1 MTAVRAASH
10 LHSDWSDDG
19 SWALSDLAAGLAAR
33 GYDVL
38 LMTEHSRGWTP
49 ERWRD
54 FRAACAETSSERG
67 LVVPGIE
74 YNDPDNVVHVLVWG
88 DVPFYGPTPDIGAM
102 LPRVRADG
110 GVAVLAHPWRRKAFE
125 RVGEDWYAHL
135 TAVELWNRKYDGW
148 APNRDAAAMAEAHD
162 LPAFAGLDF
171 HRSNQFFPLSVEI
184 EATTPVSDG
193 LTAGAVVAALRAR
206 RFTSRYKARPAEALV
221 DGVAGQAAHGAEAAR
236 RVARRLRRFWPQNS
250 RSGSTT

>member
-19 SWALSDLAAGLAAR
+19 SWTLPDLAAALGER

-38 LMTEHSRGWTP
+38 LTTEHSRGWAA

-54 FRAACAETSSERG
+54 FRAACADVGSERQ

-102 LPRVRADG
+102 LPRVTADG
-110 GVAVLAHPWRRKAFE
+110 GVAVLAHPWRRQAYE
-125 RVGEDWYAHL
+125 RVGEDWYRHL

-148 APNRDAAAMAEAHD
+148 APNRHAAAMAADHG
-162 LPAFAGLDF
+162 LPVFAGLDF
-171 HRSNQFFPLSVEI
+171 HRSNQFFPLAVEI
-184 EATTPVSDG
+184 EAPAPVSGG
-193 LTAGAVVAALRAR
+193 LTAEAVVDALRAR
-206 RFTSRYKARPAEALV
+206 RFTSRYKDRPAEDLV
-221 DGVAGQAAHGAEAAR
+221 TGVAGQAAHGAESAR
-236 RVARRLRRFWPQNS
+236 RVLRRLKRLR
-250 RSGSTT
+250 